1 MRGAFEFGFIMTQQE
16 WFLITLL
23 CGMSYLFFTQKLPL
37 DLTSLVV
44 LAILILSGMLTPAE
58 AFTGFSSSAVVT
70 MIATFFVTG
79 AMRRTGI
86 ADAAGRAMYSLC
98 GENEKGALFFLCFI
112 GAFFSSFMNNVAAT
126 ALLMP
131 AIVGFSELSRI
142 PPSKLLMPL
151 SFSIL
156 LGGTTTLIG
165 TTTNLLAADL
175 LRATGERPL
184 GFLEFF
190 PVGAVLVVAG
200 TLFFVFL
207 GRHLLPSINP
217 ISRGTSPRDLPT
229 LYRLH
234 ERLSC
239 LKVPTDWSLQGLTLA
254 ELEFGQRLGVEV
266 VVIFREGRR
275 IANPSGSDV
284 VKRGDRLIVR
294 GRDPELQALLRLRGV
309 ELATDFHP
317 AQTEVSGVRLQ
328 VQDERLMG
336 IPLGELAL
344 RERFGVVVVG
354 IKRRE
359 QLRTQNL
366 AVEHFEEGDEIFAV
380 VAKSQ
385 EKGVPHQSF
394 VTFEPQHALLP
405 SGHPLGL
412 FTLRLP
418 QNSRLHDIS
427 LFEAQLGKLAGL
439 QVLSIVREGITE
451 PIAAKAPVRLHS
463 NDILIVLG
471 DPEKIQV
478 LAKLGELEHEDLPP
492 NIFLE
497 SSNIAIHEV
506 ALSPR
511 STLVGQTLRQVNFR
525 ERYGCQVLAIWRDG
539 YPRRDRISVIPMEF
553 GDALLLKGP
562 RERLQ
567 MLSLE
572 DDFIVLTSPPPSFRI
587 KHWPVALLGLLLL
600 TVLPATGAQ
609 PVEVCSVFAA
619 LLVVLGG
626 AISMEE
632 AYREVEWRV
641 VALIAAMIPIGVAV
655 QKTPLLSRTVDLVTG
670 ASGSGG
676 APAALALLILTSSV
690 ISQLLDNTVAVVLLV
705 PLALQLG
712 KMYGVDPHAFAMAV
726 TVGASLCF
734 LAPFSH
740 RANLLVM
747 NAGGYT
753 SRDFL
758 PSGFLL
764 TVISVLSV
772 YFTIRWAY
780 GL

>member
-1 MRGAFEFGFIMTQQE
+1 MTQQE
-16 WFLITLL
+16 WFLVTLL
-23 CGMSYLFFTQKLPL
+23 SGMSYLFFTQKLPL
-37 DLTSLVV
+37 DLTSFVV
-44 LAILILSGMLTPAE
+44 LAVLILTGMISPQE
-58 AFTGFSSSAVVT
+58 ALVGFSSSAVVT

-79 AMRRTGI
+79 AMRKTGI
-86 ADAAGRAMYSLC
+86 ADGAGRALYFLC
-98 GENEKGALFFLCFI
+98 GESEKGALFLMCLLA
-112 GAFFSSFMNNVAAT
+112 AFFSSFMNNVAAT

-131 AIVGFSELSRI
+131 AVVGFSELSRI

-175 LRATGERPL
+175 LRTSGEVPFS
-184 GFLEFF
+184 FLEFC
-190 PVGAVLVVAG
+190 PIGVPLVGAG
-200 TLFFVFL
+200 TLFFVFI
-207 GRHLLPSINP
+207 GRHLLPSVNTL
-217 ISRGTSPRDLPT
+217 SRGTSPRDLPAI
-229 LYRLH
+229 YRLH

-239 LKVPTDWSLQGLTLA
+239 LRVPHAWTLRGQSLA
-254 ELEFGQRLGVEV
+254 ELQFGERLGVEV

-275 IANPSGSDV
+275 IANPSGADT
-284 VKRGDRLIVR
+284 VKGGDRLIVR
-294 GRDPELQALLRLRGV
+294 GRGPELQALLRLRGV
-309 ELATDFHP
+309 VLATEFHP
-317 AQTEVSGVRLQ
+317 AQTEVSGVRLLI
-328 VQDERLMG
+328 QDERLMG

-344 RERFGVVVVG
+344 RERFGVVIVAILRHG
-354 IKRRE
+354 
-359 QLRTQNL
+359 QLLTQNL
-366 AVEHFEEGDEIFAV
+366 PMEHFEEGDEVYAV

-385 EKGVPHQSF
+385 LETPVHAAF
-394 VTFEPQHALLP
+394 LLFERQKQLLP
-405 SGHPLGL
+405 VGHPLTL

-418 QNSRLHDIS
+418 NNSALDDIS

-439 QVLSIVREGITE
+439 QVLSIVREGISE
-451 PIAAKAPVRLHS
+451 PIAAKAPVRLRS
-463 NDILIVLG
+463 DDILIVLG
-471 DPEKIQV
+471 DPAKIE
-478 LAKLGELEHEDLPP
+478 LLTHLGELESEELPP
-492 NIFLE
+492 NILLE

-511 STLVGQTLRQVNFR
+511 SSLVGQTLRQVNFR

-539 YPRRDRISVIPMEF
+539 YPRRDRIGSVPLEF

-562 RERLQ
+562 RDRLQ
-567 MLSLE
+567 LLLNE
-572 DDFIVLTSPPPSFRI
+572 EDFIVLTAPPPSFRI

-600 TVLPATGAQ
+600 TVLPATGIQ
-609 PVEVCSVFAA
+609 PVEVCALYA
-619 LLVVLGG
+619 GLLVVLGG

-641 VALIAAMIPIGVAV
+641 VALIVAMIPIGLAV
-655 QKTPLLSRTVDLVTG
+655 QKTPLLDRCVEAIMSASGAGG
-670 ASGSGG
+670 ASV
-676 APAALALLILTSSV
+676 ALALLIVTSSV
-690 ISQLLDNTVAVVLLV
+690 VSQLLDNTVAVVLLV

-712 KMYGVDPHAFAMAV
+712 KTFGVDPHAFPMAV
-726 TVGASLCF
+726 TIGASLCF

-764 TVISVLSV
+764 TVISVTCV
-772 YFTIRWAY
+772 YFAILWTY